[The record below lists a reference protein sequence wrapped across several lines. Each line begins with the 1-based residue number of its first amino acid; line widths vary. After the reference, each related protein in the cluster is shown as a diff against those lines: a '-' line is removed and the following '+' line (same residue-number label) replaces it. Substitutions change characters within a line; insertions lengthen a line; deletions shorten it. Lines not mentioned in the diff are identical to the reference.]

1 MSCPGFGKGLD
12 LVLMAAFP
20 AAAPSSWTA
29 RTPPALGFGES
40 LGCQKL
46 AGQGDGLGG
55 CATIR
60 GGSWLDERDPSMK
73 GLQEGDEWG
82 VLLPPRMGMS
92 RDGQTPHRW
101 DNTYA
106 LTCTATL
113 PRGLLP
119 LFPASGPG
127 EIKGGAMPESKG
139 SLCPCVSHTWGS
151 WRGQRPRP
159 GATLH
164 PGPGPGISRP
174 ESPGSGNTGRVCA
187 CVQVR
192 VYVCAYFAHLSR
204 DQQGW
209 VGGGGQ

>member
-20 AAAPSSWTA
+20 AVAPSSWTA
-29 RTPPALGFGES
+29 RTPPALGFGAS
-40 LGCQKL
+40 LGMSE
-46 AGQGDGLGG
+46 AG

-82 VLLPPRMGMS
+82 VLLLPRMGMS

-127 EIKGGAMPESKG
+127 EIKGGQCLSPRAASAPAS
-139 SLCPCVSHTWGS
+139 PHTWGS
-151 WRGQRPRP
+151 WRGQRPGP

-204 DQQGW
+204 DRQGW